1 VIRALEMRYLGQ
13 NYELTLTI
21 DAPAIDATTVPALWR
36 GFHELHQ
43 ARFGFH
49 MPDSA
54 IEVVNFMV
62 TAIAVGPKARL
73 PELAKAS
80 GAATPGGRRR
90 VVFDGGAVDV
100 PVHAREAL
108 RDGHRI
114 AGPAVVEE
122 AASVTILRPDQVL
135 TVDRWGNLHLA
146 HA

>member
-1 VIRALEMRYLGQ
+1 MIRALEMRYLGQ
-13 NYELTLTI
+13 NYELTLPVSVPRI
-21 DAPAIDATTVPALWR
+21 DRETMPTLWR
-36 GFHELHQ
+36 GFNELHQ

-73 PELAKAS
+73 PELAKA
-80 GAATPGGRRR
+80 GAAAEPGGRRR
-90 VVFDGGAVDV
+90 VVFEQGAIDT
-100 PVHAREAL
+100 PVYARDRL
-108 RDGHRI
+108 LDGHRI

-122 AASVTILRPDQVL
+122 AASVTIVRPTQCL